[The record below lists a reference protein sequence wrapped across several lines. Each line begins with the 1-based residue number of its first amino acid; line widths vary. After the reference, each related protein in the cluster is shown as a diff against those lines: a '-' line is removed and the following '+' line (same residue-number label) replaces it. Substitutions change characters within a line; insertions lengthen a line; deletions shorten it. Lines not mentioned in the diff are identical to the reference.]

1 MTSLRAIVVRAS
13 TAISSR
19 MTVSS
24 CWRLLIIC
32 WGELS
37 SKRQHDCLKKAA
49 SVTDAL
55 PPLDEVGGSGN
66 IKLDVFLGN
75 KGHILNHLSVIL
87 IWVCIFV
94 ITTA

>member
-32 WGELS
+32 LDEVS
-37 SKRQHDCLKKAA
+37 SKRQHDYLKNQVSLTNA
-49 SVTDAL
+49 S
-55 PPLDEVGGSGN
+55 PSLDEIVGGGYITLDLFFA
-66 IKLDVFLGN
+66 IKATFL
-75 KGHILNHLSVIL
+75 II
-87 IWVCIFV
+87 
-94 ITTA
+94 